1 MEKRNR
7 ERHSRGHDGQRRQRP
22 GVALQ
27 VLERGQ
33 CSGQDRG
40 CHQQPAAGRRSDAR
54 AQAGASTV
62 GQAPQLGSGQ
72 AIQPPGQCL
81 VDVARRS
88 RPVANRE
95 KIVAEARDAIR
106 ANADEPS
113 ESKRLEHLKKLVA
126 RVGYLRMTTRKG
138 GRHKREAGTFVVR
151 EGKLVEGGAEREKR
165 VADGTISMQE
175 AHDLHNRLM
184 KRQYFGQTPPPQC
197 PML

>member
-1 MEKRNR
+1 MASSGVCIAAAAA
-7 ERHSRGHDGQRRQRP
+7 RHR
-22 GVALQ
+22 AQ
-27 VLERGQ
+27 VLKAYR
-33 CSGQDRG
+33 D
-40 CHQQPAAGRRSDAR
+40 
-54 AQAGASTV
+54 
-62 GQAPQLGSGQ
+62 
-72 AIQPPGQCL
+72 L

-175 AHDLHNRLM
+175 AHELHDRLM
-184 KRQYFGQTPPPQC
+184 RRQYFGQTPPPQC